1 LVKKFFILFLT
12 LNTLILSSQ
21 VKFDVSV
28 SKSKLGLNERL
39 RVDFVMNQNGDNF
52 SPPKFENFQIIGGPN
67 QSIKTSYVNGERSF
81 SKTYSYFLKPLKK
94 GTLKISQASIEID
107 NETYKSLPIEVT
119 ITDSVKQPS
128 DAVTQYYNDDD
139 IELRALISKGSPFLN
154 EPITV
159 VYKLYYKAPINISD
173 ARETETPKFKDF
185 WSQTIKIPQL
195 KVQREVYKGQNYN
208 VVEWRK
214 VVLYPQRVGELEISP
229 LSLNLVL
236 DVPTDKR
243 DFFGN
248 VIYDQTSQLISTGM
262 RRINVKNLPNLGK
275 PDSFTGA
282 VGEFEF
288 DVILNK
294 NSLRATESFQAELK
308 VKGSGNLKLFDL
320 PNILV
325 PNSMELFEPEREE
338 LINTNLSGM
347 SGSISKLF
355 TIIPRFQGN
364 FPIEEVEFS
373 YFNPET
379 EKYKILKSPR
389 LTIDVFDGPAL
400 SNSITNDNLN
410 IITADD
416 SFRFIKMKGNLE
428 EIKNDIFFESKLFYA
443 LVASPFAFLLS
454 LFAFTIYSRK
464 RKESSYELIRI
475 EERLI
480 YKMIDSAK
488 DAIGDKILFYDKIEK
503 AIIKSLIVKFSIR
516 MESLNKEKIQQ
527 IGQEKGLLRN
537 DITLI
542 IKLIENCEKA
552 KYSQSSDSIMNK
564 DLENARKAIN
574 SILKVKS

>member
-1 LVKKFFILFLT
+1 MVKKLLILLLT
-12 LNTLILSSQ
+12 FNTLILSSQ

-28 SKSKLGLNERL
+28 SKSKLGLNERF

-67 QSIKTSYVNGERSF
+67 QSIKTSYVNGERNF

-94 GTLKISQASIEID
+94 GRLKISQASIEID
-107 NETYKSLPIEVT
+107 NEIYKSLPIEVL

-262 RRINVKNLPNLGK
+262 RRINVKNLPSQGK
-275 PDSFTGA
+275 PDSFSGA

-325 PNSMELFEPEREE
+325 PNSMELFDPEREE
-338 LINTNLSGM
+338 LISTNLSGM

-389 LTIDVFDGPAL
+389 LTIDVYDGPAL
-400 SNSITNDNLN
+400 SNTITNDNSN
-410 IITADD
+410 IITSDD
-416 SFRFIKMKGNLE
+416 SFRFIKIKGNLR

-443 LVASPFAFLLS
+443 LVTSPFALLLS
-454 LFAFTIYSRK
+454 LLALTIYRRN
-464 RKESSYELIRI
+464 RKESSDELIRI
-475 EERLI
+475 EERQI
-480 YKMIDSAK
+480 NKMIESAK
-488 DAIGDKILFYDKIEK
+488 DSIGDKILFYDKIEK

-516 MESLNKEKIQQ
+516 MESLNKDKIEQ
-527 IGQEKGLLRN
+527 IGEEKGLSRN

-542 IKLIENCEKA
+542 IRLIENCEKA
-552 KYSQSSDSIMNK
+552 RYSQSSDSIMNK
-564 DLENARKAIN
+564 DLEYARKSIYA
-574 SILKVKS
+574 ILKVKS

>member
-1 LVKKFFILFLT
+1 MVKKLLILLLT
-12 LNTLILSSQ
+12 FNTLILSSQ

-28 SKSKLGLNERL
+28 SKSKLGLNERF

-67 QSIKTSYVNGERSF
+67 QSIKTSYVNGERNF

-94 GTLKISQASIEID
+94 GRLKISQASIEID
-107 NETYKSLPIEVT
+107 NEIYKSLPIEVL

-262 RRINVKNLPNLGK
+262 RRINVKNLPTQGK
-275 PDSFTGA
+275 PDSFSGA

-325 PNSMELFEPEREE
+325 PNSMELFDPEREE

-389 LTIDVFDGPAL
+389 LTIDVYDGPAL
-400 SNSITNDNLN
+400 SNTITNDNSN
-410 IITADD
+410 IITSDD
-416 SFRFIKMKGNLE
+416 SFRFIKIKGNLR

-443 LVASPFAFLLS
+443 LVTSPFALLLS
-454 LFAFTIYSRK
+454 LLALTIYR
-464 RKESSYELIRI
+464 RNRMESSDELIRI
-475 EERLI
+475 EERQI
-480 YKMIDSAK
+480 NKMIESAK
-488 DAIGDKILFYDKIEK
+488 DSIGDKILFYDKIEK

-516 MESLNKEKIQQ
+516 MESLNKDKIEQ
-527 IGQEKGLLRN
+527 IGEEKGLSRN

-542 IKLIENCEKA
+542 IRLIENCEKA
-552 KYSQSSDSIMNK
+552 RYSQSSDSIMNK
-564 DLENARKAIN
+564 DLEYARKSIYA
-574 SILKVKS
+574 ILKVKS